1 MKILLSLIL
10 FCALLLKIGGFY
22 AILSHERHEIREKVE
37 RKLLKSLKKSELICI
52 AANAENLPKIT
63 WERPAKEFKFE
74 GNLYDIAY
82 FETISGINY
91 YYCLSDKDET
101 KLELKFN
108 QLINYQTDNIPL
120 GDNAKL
126 ILYLLAQ
133 PLIAQQNPSFH
144 FNYFSPKKP
153 FISTH
158 LPIFQLSDFIFKV
171 KQPPQFS

>member
-1 MKILLSLIL
+1 M
-10 FCALLLKIGGFY
+10 GGFY
-22 AILSHERHEIREKVE
+22 AILSYEKYEIREKVAQ
-37 RKLLKSLKKSELICI
+37 KLIKSLKKSELICI
-52 AANAENLPKIT
+52 AANAENLPKIR
-63 WERPAKEFKFE
+63 WEHPAKEFEFE
-74 GNLYDIAY
+74 GNLYDVAF

-91 YYCLSDKDET
+91 YYCLSDNDET

-133 PLIAQQNPSFH
+133 PLIAQQNSSFY
-144 FNYFSPKKP
+144 FNYFSLKKP

-158 LPIFQLSDFIFKV
+158 LPIFHTSDFISKLE
-171 KQPPQFS
+171 QPPQFF